1 MQSHCS
7 IILSSCSLSVDM
19 RGCILLGDINLL
31 CLMFFLQVSTKEL
44 VAQNIVT
51 HEAIYNPSKILDQFG
66 EGLKKLPAVYQLMKA
81 FPDLFL
87 PLFTYSGNIEAED
100 VIDALFVPKDTIVEK
115 GLLQFLEQYLL
126 SCSQEGMPL

>member
-1 MQSHCS
+1 
-7 IILSSCSLSVDM
+7 
-19 RGCILLGDINLL
+19 
-31 CLMFFLQVSTKEL
+31 MFFLQVSTKEL

>member
-1 MQSHCS
+1 MWICEGVYFLETL
-7 IILSSCSLSVDM
+7 ICYV
-19 RGCILLGDINLL
+19 L
-31 CLMFFLQVSTKEL
+31 CWDCYFLQVSTKEL